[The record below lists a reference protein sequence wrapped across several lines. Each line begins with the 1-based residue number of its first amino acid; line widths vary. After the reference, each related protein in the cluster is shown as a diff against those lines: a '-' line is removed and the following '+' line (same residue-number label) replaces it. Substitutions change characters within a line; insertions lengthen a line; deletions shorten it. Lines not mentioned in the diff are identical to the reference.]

1 VSVKKESTV
10 FPTAAISLFQ
20 AFKYRKSSIKPL
32 GCHLFQAHLR
42 GVGMG
47 LNGDG
52 GLILEKT
59 MVSVLHKELEYKV
72 EKLKYKKV

>member
-1 VSVKKESTV
+1 
-10 FPTAAISLFQ
+10 
-20 AFKYRKSSIKPL
+20 
-32 GCHLFQAHLR
+32 
-42 GVGMG
+42 MG

-72 EKLKYKKV
+72 EKLKYKKVGGHVACHTCVFRGARLSSLPKTPAQPKTALLSQAWPITL